1 MDPIFAESYSRNEV
15 IQCIHIGLL
24 CVQEDANGRPTMD
37 SVVLMLNSYSITTQ
51 APKQP
56 AFVFRSR
63 SEMLPKGMDSDQTTS
78 KSMPLSINEVSITEM
93 EPR

>member
-1 MDPIFAESYSRNEV
+1 
-15 IQCIHIGLL
+15 
-24 CVQEDANGRPTMD
+24 MD

-51 APKQP
+51 PPKQP
-56 AFVFRSR
+56 AFFFRSR
-63 SEMLPKGMDSDQTTS
+63 SEMLPKGMDSDQSKS